1 MPTPWTDEEKE
12 AQRDKVG
19 GPTLPSQP
27 VAEPRPDPRSP
38 DSTAASEGP
47 MQGFTAHRELSL
59 KPRALVLGSAL
70 IP

>member
-12 AQRDKVG
+12 AQRDKVSG
-19 GPTLPSQP
+19 LISLSQP

-38 DSTAASEGP
+38 DSTAASESP
-47 MQGFTAHRELSL
+47 MQGFTAHRELRL

-70 IP
+70 TL

>member
-1 MPTPWTDEEKE
+1 MS
-12 AQRDKVG
+12 
-19 GPTLPSQP
+19 GPISPSQP

-47 MQGFTAHRELSL
+47 MQGFTAHRELRL

-70 IP
+70 TP

>member
-12 AQRDKVG
+12 AQRDKVS
-19 GPTLPSQP
+19 GPISPSQP
-27 VAEPRPDPRSP
+27 VAESRPDPRSP

-47 MQGFTAHRELSL
+47 MQGFTAHRELRL

-70 IP
+70 TP